1 MSASQMNQTFKF
13 SLGLLQLFIGVGGV
27 AGGLIL
33 SLFPD
38 GSGMGMT
45 TAALVNTPF
54 ANFLIPGLVLLAVN
68 GLGNL
73 IGGAATLRRY
83 RYAGEMALALGL
95 FLMLWIIIQVG
106 MIGLNHWLQPLYFIL
121 GLAELWLGWQLRRL
135 TLSARVSP

>member
-1 MSASQMNQTFKF
+1 MLKSQTNRAL
-13 SLGLLQLFIGVGGV
+13 SLGLGLLQLFIGLGGV

-45 TAALVNTPF
+45 TAALANTPF
-54 ANFLIPGLVLLAVN
+54 PNFLIPGLVLLTTN

-73 IGGAATLRRY
+73 LGGVATLRRY

-95 FLMLWIIIQVG
+95 FLTLWIIIQVG
-106 MIGLNHWLQPLYFIL
+106 MIGLNHWLQPLYFVV
-121 GLAELWLGWQLRRL
+121 GLVELWLGRQLRL
-135 TLSARVSP
+135 ALSAETVP